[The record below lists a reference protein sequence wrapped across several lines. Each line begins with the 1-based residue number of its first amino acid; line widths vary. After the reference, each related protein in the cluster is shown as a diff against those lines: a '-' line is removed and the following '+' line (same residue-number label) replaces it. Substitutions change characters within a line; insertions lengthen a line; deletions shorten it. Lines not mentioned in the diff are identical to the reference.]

1 MISRRTFVKSSLAA
15 LPALARAAEEKK
27 FHLATNVYPWY
38 TFYGREK
45 RDFNK
50 VLDASLAEVSKAGL
64 DGLEP
69 ILDGMGMKAWTTFP
83 VKVKKAGL
91 EIRSWYVNA
100 KLHDKEGKAVGE
112 NLVAFA
118 KLVTDAGLK
127 ILVVNPTPL
136 RWGGSE
142 DKSDEQLTRQ
152 AENLDALGKALKKL
166 GVTLAYHNHDA
177 EMRRSAREFHHM
189 MNGTDEANV
198 SLCLDSHWI
207 YRGSGDSQV
216 ALFDVVKLY
225 GKRVVELHLRQS
237 SKGVWTEAFGDGDI
251 DHGRLVKTLA
261 ALKLRPHLVL
271 EQAVEAKS
279 PNTMKALEAHAKGAA
294 YARKLLGPIA

>member
-1 MISRRTFVKSSLAA
+1 MTSRRTFLASSLAA
-15 LPALARAAEEKK
+15 LPALAHAADEKK
-27 FHLATNVYPWY
+27 SFHLATNVYPWF

-50 VLDASLAEVSKAGL
+50 DLDASLEEVVKAGL
-64 DGLEP
+64 DGFEL
-69 ILDGMGMKAWTTFP
+69 ILSSAAEVKALVP
-83 VKVKKAGL
+83 KVKKHGL
-91 EIRSWYVNA
+91 QMRSAYLNA
-100 KLHDKEGKAVGE
+100 KLHDKDAPDAIKAV
-112 NLVAFA
+112 VAA
-118 KLVTDAGLK
+118 AQEAGKAGLK
-127 ILVVNPTPL
+127 IAVVNPTPL

-152 AENLDALGKALKKL
+152 AENLDELGKRLKKV

-189 MNGTDEANV
+189 MNGTDPANV

-225 GKRVVELHLRQS
+225 AKRVVELHLRQS
-237 SKGVWTEAFGDGDI
+237 SKGVWTESFGPGDI
-251 DHGRLVKTLA
+251 DHERLVKTLA
-261 ALKLRPHLVL
+261 AHKLRPHLVL
-271 EQAVEAKS
+271 EQAVEGKS
-279 PNTMKALEAHAKGAA
+279 PNTMKAVEAHSKSVA
-294 YARKLLGPIA
+294 YARKLLGPLA

>member
-1 MISRRTFVKSSLAA
+1 MIDRRTFVAASLAA
-15 LPALARAAEEKK
+15 LPVLARAADEKK
-27 FHLATNVYPWY
+27 LHLATNVYPWF

-50 VLDASLAEVSKAGL
+50 DLDASLAEVSKAGL
-64 DGLEP
+64 DGFEP
-69 ILDGMGMKAWTTFP
+69 ILNGPAD
-83 VKVKKAGL
+83 VKNLVPKLKKHGL
-91 EIRSWYVNA
+91 EMRSAYANA
-100 KLHDKEGKAVGE
+100 KLHDKDAKAAIDGVLAMAKEGVGG
-112 NLVAFA
+112 
-118 KLVTDAGLK
+118 GLK
-127 ILVVNPTPL
+127 VFVVNPTPL

-142 DKSDEQLTRQ
+142 DKSDEQLMRQ
-152 AENLDALGKALKKL
+152 AENLDALGKKSKKW

-198 SLCLDSHWI
+198 SLCLDSHWV

-225 GKRVVELHLRQS
+225 GRRIVELHLRQS

-251 DHGRLVKTLA
+251 DYARLVKSLA

-271 EQAVEAKS
+271 EQAVEAKT
-279 PNTMKALEAHAKGAA
+279 PNTMKALEAHARSTA
-294 YARKLLGPIA
+294 YARKLLGPIG